1 MCVGQLQEVNPV
13 PRSAPLPCRHPGC
26 AAIVADG
33 SGYCPKHHNDAR
45 QWDNIQRAKAR
56 QVRRALPTSSAA
68 WRALRREVLREQP
81 LCVHCLRAGRVRA
94 ATVVDHLDGNAM
106 NNERGNLQPLCLSC
120 HAIKTARED
129 GGFGNPRCR

>member
-1 MCVGQLQEVNPV
+1 M
-13 PRSAPLPCRHPGC
+13 PCRHPGC

-33 SGYCPKHHNDAR
+33 SGYCPKHRSDAR
-45 QWDNIQRAKAR
+45 QWDNTQRAQER
-56 QVRRALPTSSAA
+56 QRRRALPTSSAA

-106 NNERGNLQPLCLSC
+106 NNERSNLQPLCLSC

-129 GGFGNPRCR
+129 GGFGNPRRR